1 MRSFLISVALSG
13 IAAMHCGCR
22 GSAAEA
28 KPAAREAVAAAAKS
42 SQPIAP
48 PVLTSLSD
56 VQKRQI
62 HQMVHQILAAQEV
75 EARAAAALA
84 ASDAASDSLRKTIHA
99 LQEAEEVVL
108 ENVQCADFTGYRA
121 IRPVRVGDSYAFFY
135 DQEQGSLESTNRPL
149 DLGIQGNGFF
159 VVSVVGDTGPAY
171 TRNGNFFVNSR
182 QQLVLGIG
190 EGYALQPPVLVPS
203 GVTDI
208 SISEDGLISVEVPAE
223 TVKRTI
229 GQIKL
234 ARFRN
239 GDRLKRLGG
248 TLFLPSDASGPPILC
263 TPGSDGAGRIEQSFL
278 EASNV
283 DLVREQLRL
292 RFLTDWREA
301 IQHAIDSRPH

>member
-1 MRSFLISVALSG
+1 MRSFQISVALSV
-13 IAAMHCGCR
+13 IAWTHCGCR
-22 GSAAEA
+22 GSGTEV
-28 KPAAREAVAAAAKS
+28 KPAVREAVAIAAKS
-42 SQPIAP
+42 TQPIAT
-48 PVLTSLSD
+48 PVPTSLSD
-56 VQKRQI
+56 VKKRQI
-62 HQMVHQILAAQEV
+62 HQMVHQILAAQQV

-84 ASDAASDSLRKTIHA
+84 ASDAASDSLRKTLHA
-99 LQEAEEVVL
+99 LQKAEKVVL

-121 IRPVRVGDSYAFFY
+121 IRPVMVGDSYVFLY

-149 DLGIQGNGFF
+149 DLGIQGDGYF

-171 TRNGNFFVNSR
+171 TRNGNFFVNNR
-182 QQLVLGIG
+182 QQLVLGMG
-190 EGYALQPPVLVPS
+190 EGYALQPPVAIPN

-208 SISEDGLISVEVPAE
+208 SITEDGLISVQVPGA
-223 TVKRTI
+223 TVKRTV

-248 TLFLPSDASGPPILC
+248 CLFLASEASGSPILC
-263 TPGSDGAGRIEQSFL
+263 TPASDGAGRIEQSFL

-301 IQHAIDSRPH
+301 IQHAIDSGAH